1 MRLSLGLVS
10 AVSNASCV
18 RGLSAIIC
26 YPHAVPDTYERDTVC
41 VCVCTRPHTL
51 YRLLRTDYRLRPCTL
66 YSHYDNAV
74 TYVNP
79 PRQPSVY
86 NKLSRRLL
94 PF

>member
-1 MRLSLGLVS
+1 MPFTGWMRLSLGLVS
-10 AVSNASCV
+10 AVNNASCV
-18 RGLSAIIC
+18 RGLPAIIR
-26 YPHAVPDTYERDTVC
+26 YPHAVPDTYERDTE
-41 VCVCTRPHTL
+41 CVCTRPHTL
-51 YRLLRTDYRLRPCTL
+51 YRLRPCTL
-66 YSHYDNAV
+66 YYHYDNAV